1 MDNPPSLLEAMGT
14 TFAQFFKGKSWDA
27 WKSFIAALFALPM
40 DEAQLETYRRHTGRV
55 TPPTTPFA
63 EAALVV
69 GRRGGKSDV
78 LALIALYLALYRNY
92 RQYLAPGEKA
102 TVAVIAA
109 DRKQARSIFRY
120 ITGLLKTAKDP
131 KKFIEK
137 ETNETL
143 ELRNGV
149 VIEIATASFR
159 VTRGYTFAAV
169 LADETAFW
177 RDETSANPDFEI
189 FRALR
194 PGISTIPGAVLL
206 NASSPYRRAGLLWQ
220 TYQRHYGKD
229 DARILVWQADTASMN
244 PKVDPDV
251 ITEAYEDDP
260 ESAAS
265 EYGAQFRSDLADFIS
280 RAVVEAC
287 VEPGCHERPPFR
299 QIGRRYLCFI
309 YAAGGSGGDSMTMA
323 ISHADNGMPV
333 LDCIREVRPPFSP
346 DATVAEFA
354 ALAKSYGISRAESDR
369 WGGDWVG
376 EAFRKHGITVVPS
389 AKPKSD
395 IYRETLP
402 LLNAHRCN
410 LLDHPRLINQ
420 LCALERHT
428 SRAGKDTIDHP
439 PGAHDDIANAVA
451 GALVMA
457 GTKWVIKINREFLAR
472 V

>member
-1 MDNPPSLLEAMGT
+1 MDNPPSLLEAMDT
-14 TFAQFFKGKSWDA
+14 TFAQFFKGGSWGA
-27 WKSFIAALFALPM
+27 WKAFIAALFALPM
-40 DEAQLETYRRHTGRV
+40 DDDQLEIYRRHTGRQ

-69 GRRGGKSDV
+69 GRRGGKSRV

-120 ITGLLKTAKDP
+120 IAGLLKSAKDP

-137 ETNETL
+137 ETNETI
-143 ELRNGV
+143 ELKNGV

-194 PGISTIPGAVLL
+194 PGMSTIPGAVLL

-220 TYQRHYGKD
+220 TYQRHFGKD
-229 DARILVWQADTASMN
+229 DARILVWQGDTASMN
-244 PKVDPDV
+244 PKVDPE
-251 ITEAYEDDP
+251 IIAEAYEDDP

-265 EYGAQFRSDLADFIS
+265 EYGAQFRSDIADFIS
-280 RAVVEAC
+280 RAVVEGC
-287 VEPGCHERPPFR
+287 IEFGCHERPPSR
-299 QIGRRYLCFI
+299 QIGRRYVCFVD
-309 YAAGGSGGDSMTMA
+309 AAGGSGGDSMTMGIA
-323 ISHADNGMPV
+323 HAENGSPV
-333 LDCIREVRPPFSP
+333 LDAIREIKPPFSP
-346 DATVAEFA
+346 EAVVAEFA
-354 ALAKSYGISRAESDR
+354 GLAKSYGIYRAESDR

-376 EAFRKHGITVVPS
+376 EAFRKHGITVAPC

-395 IYRETLP
+395 IYRELLP
-402 LLNAHRCN
+402 LLNGHRCS
-410 LLDHPRLINQ
+410 LLD
-420 LCALERHT
+420 
-428 SRAGKDTIDHP
+428 P
-439 PGAHDDIANAVA
+439 PCVRPVA
-451 GALVMA
+451 
-457 GTKWVIKINREFLAR
+457 AR
-472 V
+472 IE